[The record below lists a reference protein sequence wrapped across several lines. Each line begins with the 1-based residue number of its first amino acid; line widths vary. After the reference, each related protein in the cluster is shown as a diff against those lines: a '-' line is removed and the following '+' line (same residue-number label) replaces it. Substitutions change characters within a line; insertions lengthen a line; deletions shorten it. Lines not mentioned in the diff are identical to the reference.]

1 MGEKLPRADHD
12 HVVEDLEAT
21 LLFLKRTRTELR
33 QLRKVRVWTDRVN
46 VIDVNG
52 DFFEIRGMGYLDG
65 QVVEVLDT
73 INAAYKKDQIHVTC
87 DFPYKEFKTG
97 RRYAWA
103 ADRVM

>member
-1 MGEKLPRADHD
+1 MGERLPRAHHD

-21 LLFLKRTRTELR
+21 MLFLKRTRTELR

-73 INAAYKKDQIHVTC
+73 INAAYKKDQIHFTC
-87 DFPYKEFKTG
+87 DLPYKEFKTG

>member
-1 MGEKLPRADHD
+1 MGERLPRAHHD

-21 LLFLKRTRTELR
+21 MLFLKRTRTELR

-73 INAAYKKDQIHVTC
+73 INAAY
-87 DFPYKEFKTG
+87 
-97 RRYAWA
+97 
-103 ADRVM
+103 

>member
-1 MGEKLPRADHD
+1 MSEKPPRAHHD

-52 DFFEIRGMGYLDG
+52 DFFEN
-65 QVVEVLDT
+65 VEKSQNEQFFDNPSQGTLRSTYVAMNST
-73 INAAYKKDQIHVTC
+73 
-87 DFPYKEFKTG
+87 
-97 RRYAWA
+97 
-103 ADRVM
+103 

>member
-1 MGEKLPRADHD
+1 MGERLPRAHHD

-21 LLFLKRTRTELR
+21 MLFLKRTRTELR

-65 QVVEVLDT
+65 QVVEVVDT
-73 INAAYKKDQIHVTC
+73 INAAYKKDQIQFTC
-87 DFPYKEFKTG
+87 DLTYKEFKTA